1 MARKYD
7 LISELYDRTCAS
19 VSENP
24 LNWQG
29 LLRTA
34 SYNFRLRFD
43 EQLLLY
49 AQRPDATAVLPI
61 ERWNGS
67 FGRWV
72 NRGAKGIAVFE
83 DENRQRQRL
92 THYFD
97 ISNTHG
103 SRYARPVPLWQ
114 MKLEYESDVAE
125 TLENTFG
132 EADDNSTLESIIE
145 GCVGNAVDDNI
156 ADYLADLQSLQEGS
170 VAQSLLPDAAR
181 DIYTQLVKQSVA
193 YMITVRLGLD
203 TSRYSAESFMNIGYF
218 NTPEMINAV
227 GFATSDIAEMGLT
240 EIARTINALEK
251 QNRIIAAENHSD
263 YNRNE
268 NNERSN
274 DNGRNHLFDGGRL
287 QSSEP
292 ENAGAAERESGQMGA
307 DEAVLS
313 ERPSQNPVLQSADQ
327 RNADAALGGGSTESD
342 RDGGNARQAD
352 GAERGS
358 DRGTESDRYDE
369 VGSPDEQSEELGAG
383 SGESGS
389 NIRLEYYDRN
399 NEDRSLPFFGNDESI
414 NEMLR
419 TTPHLKASKEEI
431 DAFYEGHTD
440 NGERTEYIKSIFNND
455 YTHLTLDD
463 GRLVG
468 YKTYQNVLHLWEGE
482 YDSRTAQSFYDWG
495 VIAQHFQA
503 MRLLG
508 ELTDEMKPLPSMDG
522 QFTLI
527 LDSQAEE
534 RKTSA
539 FTFSQEI
546 IDEVLT
552 RGSGVS
558 EGKMRIYEQFEK
570 SLSAKENA
578 DFLKSEYGW
587 GGVSTVIV
595 GTGISEWHDGKG
607 IHLTKGSL
615 LHPDAE
621 LQLSWQQVEK
631 RIGELIRIDRY
642 LNPKEKEAYP
652 DWLQKQEE
660 RRAEAAEQR
669 RNREILSAA
678 PPQTETQTNE
688 QEARYE
694 YHLGDSVYIGASEYE
709 ILSFDESRVMLYDT
723 QMPLFNKEL
732 TREEFDRKVRENPMN
747 DHLKVLDT
755 PAEEERSDDKPAPFD
770 INEYDDPDYY
780 EQRQLAEQE
789 AQEQKEAGLGEYLNP
804 EKEETDP
811 NTTPIGEI
819 DYFFHRPEAE
829 EYEAIYYN
837 PDAVAGGQFV
847 ILHLPYDLI
856 AEAKGK
862 TETAEDFF
870 DFLDG
875 HAYTELIDL
884 GTPEYA
890 EMLIEYAEPMPD
902 FIGRSE
908 ETMLALTERS
918 SREIPEQETA
928 PLVPK
933 WEQTKKQKVK
943 GFDLHPDIPMSE
955 RNTFD
960 LKANPV
966 ETVGKKERFRRNI
979 MAIQL
984 LKKCQEE
991 NRFATPDE
999 QIILS
1004 KYVGWGG
1011 IPEAFDENN
1020 SAWGTEYLELKTVL
1034 TPEEYTAARESTLT
1048 AFYTPPEVTTAIY
1061 NALSQMGFREG
1072 NLLEPSCGIGNFIGM
1087 LPQSMEN
1094 AKIYGVELDPIS
1106 AGIAQQL
1113 YQKSSIAARGF
1124 EEVNVPDSFFDGVVG
1139 NVPFGDFKVLDK
1151 RYDKHNFLIHDYF
1164 FAKSLDKL
1172 RPGGLMA
1179 LVTSKGTMDKTN
1191 PAVRKYIAQRADL
1204 LGAIRLPNNTFKGNA
1219 GTEVVSDILFL
1230 QKRDRLIDIEP
1241 DWVHLDT
1248 DENGIEMNSYF
1259 VRHPEMVLGEMKM
1272 VTGRFGLE
1280 STCEPYENAN
1290 LESQLAEAVSN
1301 IHGEISDYEVDDEM
1315 ESEDN
1320 SIPANPSV
1328 RNFSYTVV
1336 DDVIYF
1342 RENSKMTPVEVSA
1355 TAENRIKGMIA
1366 IRDCVRE
1373 LIELQTVDYPD
1384 SEIKQAQEKLNTLY
1398 DNFTK
1403 KYGLIN
1409 SRANT
1414 SAFNA
1419 DSSYAL
1425 LAALEV
1431 LDENGELER
1440 KADMFTKRTIKPH
1453 IPVTEVDTASEALA
1467 VSMGEKATVDMPYMQ
1482 QLTGKT
1488 EQELYSDLKGV
1499 IFLNPLYGYGNS
1511 TEPKYL
1517 MADEY
1522 LSGNV
1527 REKLA
1532 LAKRSAEVYP
1542 EDYTVN
1548 VEALEKVQPKDLT
1561 ASEISVRLGA
1571 TWLPPEIAQ
1580 QFMYEFLDTPLWA
1593 RWNIKVHFSQYSG
1606 EWNVE
1611 GKSYDRG
1618 NVKAYNTYGT
1628 SRINAYKIIE
1638 ETLNLKD
1645 VRIFDYIEDDEGKK
1659 KAVLNKKETAIAQ
1672 SKQELIKQGF
1682 QDWIWADPT
1691 RREKLTKLYNEKFNS
1706 IRPREYDG
1714 SHITFSGMNPEIELR
1729 EHQKNAVAHIL
1740 YGGNTLLA
1748 HAVGAGKTYEMV
1760 AAAQESKRLGLCNK
1774 SLFVVPNHLTEQ
1786 WAAEYLQLYPS
1797 ANILVAT
1804 KKDFE
1809 TKNRKK
1815 FCGRIATGDYDA
1827 IIIGHSQ
1834 FEKIPMSIERQRAIL
1849 EQQLEEVAAGIMDLK
1864 RNRGEN
1870 FSIKQLEKTRKSIKQ
1885 KLEKLN
1891 DQTRKDDVVTFEELG
1906 VDRLFIDESHYYK
1919 NLYLY
1924 TKMRNVGGIAQTEAQ
1939 KSSDLFMKCRYLD
1952 EITGGRGTVFATGTP
1967 ISNSMVELYTIQRYL
1982 QYATLER
1989 NNLQHFDAW
1998 ASTFGETVTAVELT
2012 PEGTGYRAK
2021 TRFARFYNLPELMAM
2036 FKEVA
2041 DIKTADMLD
2050 LPVPKANFHNIS
2062 VKPSEIQKEM
2072 VKALAE
2078 RAEKVH
2084 SGAVDASVDNMLKIT
2099 NDGRKLALDQRL
2111 LNPMLPDFEGSKLN
2125 ACVNEM
2131 FKTWEK
2137 GKEKRL
2143 TQLFFCDLSTPK
2155 NDGNFSVYDD
2165 IRKKLIEKGVPAD
2178 EIKFIHEADTEAKK
2192 LELFKKV
2199 RRGDVRIL
2207 MGSTQKMGA
2216 GTNVQDKLAASSD
2229 LDCPWRPSDLEQRLG
2244 RSIRQGNSNA
2254 EVDVFRFVT
2263 EETFDAYLYQLV
2275 EGKQKFASQ
2284 IMTSKSPVRSAE
2296 DIDETALSYA
2306 EIKMLATGNPYI
2318 KEKMDLDIQVQKL
2331 KLLKSNFLSEKY
2343 SLEDKIIKYYP
2354 QRIAS
2359 MHSRI
2364 EGLKADVKTAQ
2375 EHPKPTDDRF
2385 AGMEVKGVFYTEK
2398 AEAGKAIIEACK
2410 EMNSPD
2416 PVPLGAYRG
2425 FTTELLFDTVERQ
2438 YVVRLKGET
2447 SRNVP
2452 LGEDIHGNIT
2462 RIDNG
2467 IERFEEMLKGAEND
2481 LENTEKQFET
2491 AKAEAEKP
2499 FSKEEE
2505 LKSKMARLD
2514 ELNIL
2519 LNLDKN
2525 ENEIVGGEPD
2535 EGEAQPE
2542 KRERDYER

>member
-97 ISNTHG
+97 ISDTHG

-399 NEDRSLPFFGNDESI
+399 NEDRSLPFFGNDETI

-1373 LIELQTVDYPD
+1373 LIELQTEDYPD

-1815 FCGRIATGDYDA
+1815 FCGRIAPGDYDA

>member
-97 ISNTHG
+97 ISDTHG

-399 NEDRSLPFFGNDESI
+399 NEDRSLPFFGNDETI

-890 EMLIEYAEPMPD
+890 EMLIECAEPMPD

-1373 LIELQTVDYPD
+1373 LIELQTEDYPD

>member
-97 ISNTHG
+97 ISDTHG

-399 NEDRSLPFFGNDESI
+399 NEDRSLPFFGNDETI

-991 NRFATPDE
+991 NRFATPNE

-1373 LIELQTVDYPD
+1373 LIELQTEDYPD

-1748 HAVGAGKTYEMV
+1748 HVVGAGKTYEMV

-1967 ISNSMVELYTIQRYL
+1967 ISNSMV
-1982 QYATLER
+1982 
-1989 NNLQHFDAW
+1989 
-1998 ASTFGETVTAVELT
+1998 
-2012 PEGTGYRAK
+2012 
-2021 TRFARFYNLPELMAM
+2021 
-2036 FKEVA
+2036 
-2041 DIKTADMLD
+2041 
-2050 LPVPKANFHNIS
+2050 
-2062 VKPSEIQKEM
+2062 
-2072 VKALAE
+2072 
-2078 RAEKVH
+2078 
-2084 SGAVDASVDNMLKIT
+2084 
-2099 NDGRKLALDQRL
+2099 
-2111 LNPMLPDFEGSKLN
+2111 
-2125 ACVNEM
+2125 
-2131 FKTWEK
+2131 
-2137 GKEKRL
+2137 
-2143 TQLFFCDLSTPK
+2143 
-2155 NDGNFSVYDD
+2155 
-2165 IRKKLIEKGVPAD
+2165 
-2178 EIKFIHEADTEAKK
+2178 
-2192 LELFKKV
+2192 V
-2199 RRGDVRIL
+2199 R
-2207 MGSTQKMGA
+2207 
-2216 GTNVQDKLAASSD
+2216 
-2229 LDCPWRPSDLEQRLG
+2229 P
-2244 RSIRQGNSNA
+2244 
-2254 EVDVFRFVT
+2254 
-2263 EETFDAYLYQLV
+2263 
-2275 EGKQKFASQ
+2275 
-2284 IMTSKSPVRSAE
+2284 
-2296 DIDETALSYA
+2296 
-2306 EIKMLATGNPYI
+2306 
-2318 KEKMDLDIQVQKL
+2318 
-2331 KLLKSNFLSEKY
+2331 
-2343 SLEDKIIKYYP
+2343 
-2354 QRIAS
+2354 
-2359 MHSRI
+2359 
-2364 EGLKADVKTAQ
+2364 
-2375 EHPKPTDDRF
+2375 
-2385 AGMEVKGVFYTEK
+2385 
-2398 AEAGKAIIEACK
+2398 
-2410 EMNSPD
+2410 
-2416 PVPLGAYRG
+2416 
-2425 FTTELLFDTVERQ
+2425 
-2438 YVVRLKGET
+2438 
-2447 SRNVP
+2447 
-2452 LGEDIHGNIT
+2452 
-2462 RIDNG
+2462 
-2467 IERFEEMLKGAEND
+2467 
-2481 LENTEKQFET
+2481 
-2491 AKAEAEKP
+2491 
-2499 FSKEEE
+2499 
-2505 LKSKMARLD
+2505 
-2514 ELNIL
+2514 
-2519 LNLDKN
+2519 
-2525 ENEIVGGEPD
+2525 
-2535 EGEAQPE
+2535 
-2542 KRERDYER
+2542 

>member
-97 ISNTHG
+97 ISDTHG

-399 NEDRSLPFFGNDESI
+399 NEDRSLPFFGNDETI

-908 ETMLALTERS
+908 EIMLALTERS

-1373 LIELQTVDYPD
+1373 LIELQTEDYPD